1 MQALRDAYNSTWLDM
16 PFTNLITIEETFL
29 EMDDMSVIRQWLAG
43 RLGTSAVARFSKA
56 VKDRTQLSTE
66 GGTCGP
72 FAIIAA
78 EKLDQRQW
86 VIRYLHTGSHGAAV
100 VYQRG
105 NPNVLYLMDST
116 LRSVY
121 SIIFKNFKHL
131 PNDSN
136 RLEDS
141 IESTGIGPV
150 LNPGGNANY
159 RPGPKGARNTCDGEQ
174 GQ

>member
-1 MQALRDAYNSTWLDM
+1 
-16 PFTNLITIEETFL
+16 
-29 EMDDMSVIRQWLAG
+29 
-43 RLGTSAVARFSKA
+43 VARFSNA

-78 EKLDQRQW
+78 EKLDQCQW

-121 SIIFKNFKHL
+121 SIPPSRFL
-131 PNDSN
+131 W
-136 RLEDS
+136 
-141 IESTGIGPV
+141 STGNHSYSVHQNPPHIPYAVSPVILRSANDHFYYAKKGGNKFYELCSSSRGHLIERPIDAIYDGPLEPV
-150 LNPGGNANY
+150 LLIRNQVANGN
-159 RPGPKGARNTCDGEQ
+159 RFRVCII
-174 GQ
+174 